1 MIKQEINVET
11 GEVVLVDLSPAEEA
25 DFLASIAANEQEISN
40 QELVAEAEAA
50 SKESARVK
58 LAALGLTEEEVAALV
73 K

>member
-40 QELVAEAEAA
+40 QELVAEEEAA
-50 SKESARVK
+50 SKESARAK
-58 LAALGLTEEEVAALV
+58 LAALGLTEEEVSALI